1 MGLLKCNVANCI
13 ICLLQ
18 FMAKKPFYKIA
29 NFGQVDQI
37 CAERVGQMDW
47 LPICNDGTFVDIVEV
62 DIDVMMLLLNSTQ
75 HLCISQHL
83 HLFASRF
90 WCSNINTDAVMQIQ
104 IPRYVKSN
112 RYSKTA
118 QFDGI
123 HKVPPQVLQT
133 VRPSPVFNFN

>member
-1 MGLLKCNVANCI
+1 
-13 ICLLQ
+13 
-18 FMAKKPFYKIA
+18 
-29 NFGQVDQI
+29 
-37 CAERVGQMDW
+37 MDW

-62 DIDVMMLLLNSTQ
+62 VIDVMMLLLNSTQ

-83 HLFASRF
+83 HLFASWF
-90 WCSNINTDAVMQIQ
+90 WCSNINTDAVMQMQ

-118 QFDGI
+118 KFDGI